1 MIASKIIS
9 GTGSGQLKIAVLAA
23 AVVFL
28 VSCAGEPVKRDPPH
42 MTGGT
47 EQIAIGNAA
56 YKQGCYSAALKSY
69 NRAYELYAGSDQ
81 PAGVAMSLNNLGN
94 VYRAMGEP
102 QNALKYFDEAGVLYA
117 RSGDRRALRQ
127 ALANKAAALMDSG
140 SLDLAEKALAEAG
153 SVDLP
158 DNAAFLPLII
168 DRGILLTRRGDYSAA
183 EKALETALSQSPAGA
198 PDAAAAHYAMGRLK
212 METGRSKDAA
222 GHFEAALQAD
232 QAAGFYA
239 GMADDLQ
246 RLGDAHSR
254 LGETDAALDYW
265 KRSVRIYA
273 LIGQK
278 QETAAVMKKLQA
290 GAAKT
295 GASLSVVEAFVKNCQ
310 EGRQYD
316 RLCR

>member
-1 MIASKIIS
+1 M
-9 GTGSGQLKIAVLAA
+9 KIAVLAA
-23 AVVFL
+23 AVFL
-28 VSCAGEPVKRDPPH
+28 FSCAGEPVRRDPPH
-42 MTGGT
+42 MTGGA
-47 EQIAIGNAA
+47 EQIALGNAA
-56 YKQGCYSAALKSY
+56 YKQGCYNTSLKSY
-69 NRAYELYAGSDQ
+69 YRAYELYSASDQ

-94 VYRAMGEP
+94 AYRAMGEP
-102 QNALKYFDEAGVLYA
+102 GGALKYFEEAAVLYA
-117 RSGDRRALRQ
+117 RSGDRQGLRQ
-127 ALANKAAALMDSG
+127 VLANKAAALMDSG
-140 SLDLAEKALAEAG
+140 KLDLADKALAEAG

-168 DRGILLTRRGDYSAA
+168 DRGILLTRRGDHNAA
-183 EKALETALSQSPAGA
+183 EKVLETALSKSPAGA

-212 METGRSKDAA
+212 METGRFKAAA
-222 GHFEAALQAD
+222 GHFEAALKAD

-278 QETAAVMKKLQA
+278 QETAAVMKKLESA
-290 GAAKT
+290 AAKT
-295 GASLSVVEAFVKNCQ
+295 GADLSVIEAFVKSCL